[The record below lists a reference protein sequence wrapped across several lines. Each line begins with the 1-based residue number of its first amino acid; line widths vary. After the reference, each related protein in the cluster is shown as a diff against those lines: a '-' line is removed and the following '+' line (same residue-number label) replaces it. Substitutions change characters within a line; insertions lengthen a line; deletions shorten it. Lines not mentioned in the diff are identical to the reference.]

1 MSVMREKLELCGN
14 RRYYPFYIYK
24 IFDEILD
31 GEQRWVLS
39 HIHLQSEKTRK
50 KYEIEWREIRLR
62 LHCQMNEQ
70 IPQKSEAW
78 YKQRVR
84 YVGTSEI
91 THLPELTYFTRY
103 ADLLARMVGSNRL
116 LVGAFPPVVYGVRP
130 SKLWLKLFC
139 RKMWK

>member
-1 MSVMREKLELCGN
+1 MFCSILRMREKLEICCN

-39 HIHLQSEKTRK
+39 HVHLQSEKTRK
-50 KYEIEWREIRLR
+50 KCEIEWREIRLR

-78 YKQRVR
+78 YKQRVAMLAPR
-84 YVGTSEI
+84 RLPIFLNSLTS
-91 THLPELTYFTRY
+91 
-103 ADLLARMVGSNRL
+103 
-116 LVGAFPPVVYGVRP
+116 PVMLIFWRGR
-130 SKLWLKLFC
+130 
-139 RKMWK
+139 